1 MAAVDQVTA
10 PFVLPGLS
18 HDVLL
23 AKFFR
28 ALGDPTR
35 LQILEAVLDS
45 EKNVTALVELTGAP
59 QGRVSSHLACLRW
72 CGYVATRQEGR
83 QMFYRV
89 ADRRVRKLL
98 EEARGLVEDNCNRI
112 RSCTIIDRRRT
123 PQRGRG
129 RRRR

>member
-1 MAAVDQVTA
+1 MAMLEQVTA
-10 PFVLPGLS
+10 PFVLPRLS
-18 HDVLL
+18 DDVLL

-35 LQILEAVLDS
+35 LQILEAIMDG

-83 QMFYRV
+83 QVFYRV
-89 ADRRVRKLL
+89 ADPRVERVLHL
-98 EEARGLVEDNCNRI
+98 ASALVTDNCERI
-112 RSCTIIDRRRT
+112 RSCTIIDRRR
-123 PQRGRG
+123 GRKSRS
-129 RRRR
+129 RRREH